1 MTVAS
6 KRILLISGVCGDIGC
21 SAVRS
26 LREAADRIIG
36 CDMRPYSPVRDLL
49 DGFYEVPAAV
59 EAERYLQRIK
69 DILSRERISFFLPI
83 PEPEIQM
90 IDEHRA
96 EMEGLGPKLLLN
108 NRTIVRNFLDKLK
121 TAQFLSATGVKAPRT
136 ELLQDYKGGYGFP
149 VIVKPRTGYG
159 SKRLWRAEDD
169 ADLDYLR
176 RKDDGLLIVQ
186 EYLGTDSD
194 EYTTG
199 VFSDGKTVS
208 SITFRRKLGFGG
220 LSAEAALV
228 DAPAM
233 DELANKVAVAVQ
245 LEGCINI
252 QTRIVGDI
260 FVPFEI
266 NPRLSSTVFIRKQFG
281 FDDAVW
287 WLDLLLGKTHQ
298 YRKRYRSGKVIR
310 CVSECYFD
318 MVEYERDNQ

>member
-1 MTVAS
+1 MTITS
-6 KRILLISGVCGDIGC
+6 KPTLLISGVCGDIGC

-26 LREAADRIIG
+26 LREAAGRIIG
-36 CDMRPYSPVRDLL
+36 CDMRPFSPVRDLL

-59 EAERYLQRIK
+59 EAERYLHRIK
-69 DILSRERISFFLPI
+69 DIISRESISFFLPV
-83 PEPEIQM
+83 PEPEIRL
-90 IDEHRA
+90 IDENRV
-96 EMEGLGPKLLLN
+96 ELEGHGPKLLLN
-108 NRTIVRNFLDKLK
+108 NRTIIRNFLDKLK
-121 TAQFLSATGVKAPRT
+121 TAQFLSANGVKAPRT
-136 ELLQDYKGGYGFP
+136 ELLHDYRGGLAFP

-159 SKRLWRAEDD
+159 SKRLWRADD
-169 ADLDYLR
+169 EADLDYLR

-186 EYLGTDSD
+186 EYLGTDTE

-199 VFSDGKTVS
+199 VFSDGQSVS

-228 DAPAM
+228 DAPIM
-233 DELANKVAVAVQ
+233 DELSSKIAAAVH

-252 QTRIVGDI
+252 QTRLVGDT

-266 NPRLSSTVFIRKQFG
+266 NPRLSSTVFIRKHFG

-287 WLDLLLGKTHQ
+287 WLDLLRGKTHL

-318 MVEYERDNQ
+318 MVEF